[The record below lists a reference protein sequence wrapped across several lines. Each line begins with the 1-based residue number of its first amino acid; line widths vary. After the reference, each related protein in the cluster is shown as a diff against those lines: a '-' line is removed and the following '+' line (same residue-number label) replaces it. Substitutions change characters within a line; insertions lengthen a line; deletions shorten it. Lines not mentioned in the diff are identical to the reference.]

1 MLISKIKKK
10 QSLDNEA
17 EISITNPIYFP
28 VFFKARRL
36 TKSKVDRIG
45 SKYI

>member
-10 QSLDNEA
+10 EQFLNNE
-17 EISITNPIYFP
+17 IWVTNLICFQYFS
-28 VFFKARRL
+28 KQEDWQ
-36 TKSKVDRIG
+36 KSKMDRIG